1 MAGQRLGGTL
11 FLMINGVQYPA
22 RGSWE
27 YTPTLSQRA
36 GIAGQDGVHGY
47 IERPIVPAMKGEV
60 SDFGGISIQAL
71 QQSQVSVATLSLANG
86 KVVIGYDGWVKGLVT
101 STTEDGK
108 YSLELEFTRVVE
120 QPSSPSTSS

>member
-27 YTPTLSQRA
+27 YMPTLSERA
-36 GIAGQDGVHGY
+36 GVAGQDGVHGF
-47 IERPIVPAMKGEV
+47 IEKPAVPSMKGEV

-71 QQSQVSVATLSLANG
+71 QQAQISVATLSLANG
-86 KVVIGYDGWVKGLVT
+86 KVVIGHDGWVKGPIA
-101 STTEDGK
+101 SNTEEGK
-108 YSLELEFTRVVE
+108 YTLELEFIRVIE
-120 QPSSPSTSS
+120 QPST

>member
-1 MAGQRLGGTL
+1 MAGQRIGGTL

-27 YTPTLSQRA
+27 YTPTMSERT

-47 IERPIVPAMKGEV
+47 TEKPTVPSMKGDV

-71 QQSQVSVATLSLANG
+71 QQSTVSVATLSLANG
-86 KVVIGYDGWVKGLVT
+86 KVVVGHDGWVKGAIT
-101 STTEDGK
+101 SHTEDGK
-108 YSLELEFTRVVE
+108 YSLDLEFTRVIE
-120 QPSSPSTSS
+120 QPSS

>member
-1 MAGQRLGGTL
+1 MAGQRIGGTL
-11 FLMINGVQYPA
+11 YLMINGVQYPA

-27 YTPTLSQRA
+27 YTPNLTARS

-47 IERPIVPAMKGEV
+47 TERPVVPAMKGEV

-71 QQSQVSVATLSLANG
+71 QQSAITVATLSLANG
-86 KVVIGYDGWVKGLVT
+86 KVVMGYDGWVKGLVT

-108 YSLELEFTRVVE
+108 YTLELEFTRAIE
-120 QPSSPSTSS
+120 QPSS